1 MKHLFSFAALFLIA
15 HLSFAQGIDYKKQ
28 GAPLPPFLIEKTAGG
43 SYKGSQLK
51 AGKPIMI
58 MIFSPECDH
67 CEHMIDSLK
76 TIEDLFKTTQVVLV
90 AEDRNKKFMP
100 GFAKKL
106 NLLEDRLFKTLG
118 TNKGELIAAIY
129 TQKILPQIT
138 FYDSRHKLVKIF
150 DGIYTLEEL
159 KKYIK

>member
-1 MKHLFSFAALFLIA
+1 MKYLFSVVALLLITNVG
-15 HLSFAQGIDYKKQ
+15 FAQGVNYKKV
-28 GAPLPPFLIEKTAGG
+28 GAPMPTFFVDKTAGG
-43 SYKGSQLK
+43 SYNSTQLK
-51 AGKPIMI
+51 KGKPVMI

-76 TIEDLFKTTQVVLV
+76 QNEALFKTTQVVLV
-90 AEDRNKKFMP
+90 AEDRNKKYMP
-100 GFAKKL
+100 DFAKKL
-106 NLLEDRLFKTLG
+106 NLLQDPLFKDVG
-118 TNKGELIAAIY
+118 TNKGELIFAIY

-150 DGIYTLEEL
+150 DGIYTLNDI